1 MRGLLLAA
9 SAAGVIFLA
18 WSYQGVVAVP
28 AGALHTVTG
37 MVVASILGWIVLC
50 VLLTRAIA
58 VGGAASESRGSSG
71 R

>member
-28 AGALHTVTG
+28 ADALHSVAG
-37 MVVASILGWIVLC
+37 IAVASTLGWIVLC

-58 VGGAASESRGSSG
+58 VGGAASDAPR
-71 R
+71 RR